1 MFFVIVIFSVLTVS
15 LLLSRKYRNT
25 MKGKLFLSIG
35 LIVFT
40 VSMMLFF
47 VFSDY
52 LTIDKCLDNG
62 GRWDSSQQ
70 ECEY

>member
-1 MFFVIVIFSVLTVS
+1 
-15 LLLSRKYRNT
+15 
-25 MKGKLFLSIG
+25 MKGKLFLSVG
-35 LIVFT
+35 LIVIA
-40 VSMMLFF
+40 VSMVLFI

-62 GRWDSSQQ
+62 GRWDSLQQ